1 MKEREIN
8 GFRDLDVFDLHS
20 FICRF
25 EKIKKYKK
33 KKELQ
38 ANSPNVL
45 NDVEKELKH
54 IISHRSNHKN
64 WKSEDLKRTVLVVTH
79 FYSVKKNCF
88 AYDVLFHIR
97 NSIAHGNISVDK
109 NNLVWIRDFD
119 LNDKPT
125 ANGLIHIDQLK
136 NILKCINENIEL

>member
-1 MKEREIN
+1 MEEREIN
-8 GFRDLDVFDLHS
+8 GFKDSDVFDLYS
-20 FICRF
+20 FVCRF

-38 ANSPNVL
+38 ANCPSVL
-45 NDVEKELKH
+45 NDLEKELKH
-54 IISHRSNHKN
+54 LIFHCTNHKK
-64 WKSEDLKRTVLVVTH
+64 WKSEDLARTVLVVTH
-79 FYSVKKNCF
+79 FYSVKRNCM
-88 AYDVLFHIR
+88 AYDVLFHVR

-125 ANGLIHIDQLK
+125 ANALIHVDQLK
-136 NILKCINENIEL
+136 NIVKCINENIRL